1 MKRTLYIIVI
11 VVGLGGALVMG
22 YLAMT
27 SSPDSGEIVVEG
39 TTTTSEA
46 YNILPYGDDLNF
58 ETLENFNK
66 DHRLYPYPEVNPA
79 EVGKPLGVII
89 E

>member
-1 MKRTLYIIVI
+1 MKRTLYIIMIVI
-11 VVGLGGALVMG
+11 GLGGAVVMG
-22 YLAMT
+22 YMAMT
-27 SSPDSGEIVVEG
+27 SSSDSGEVAVEG
-39 TTTTSEA
+39 TASAPQA

-58 ETLENFNK
+58 DTLENFNK
-66 DHRLYPYPEVNPA
+66 DHRLYPYPKVNPA